1 MSEPDMKARI
11 SEVPMRSSSLGAAIA
26 GWAIVM
32 GGSTIDAQKPPAVR
46 QIGRLERVTSDSLAS
61 VASALALSGGRVLV
75 NDRIARRV
83 LLYDSTL
90 TRASVVAD
98 TTAATANAY
107 GARPASLIR
116 YRGDS
121 ALLID
126 QSSLSM
132 FVIGP
137 TGAIARVIAIPR
149 AEDAQA
155 LNLDTGVDALGRLV
169 YFNAL
174 GSLPGV
180 VMLGRGD
187 PVYKDGKPTALIR
200 FNAHIDS
207 AYLVRVDP
215 ATRVLDSVTA
225 LRIPKLDREMK
236 VDDQGGLTAI
246 ATTYDPL
253 PIVDG
258 WIVMPDRSIA
268 VVRGRDYHVDW
279 LSPDGHWTSSPK
291 MPFDWQHVDD
301 AQKQA
306 LIDSTVARWQGQ
318 YDRIMSGAGRGGRG
332 GSNLAPIIVARPA
345 LASVPDYIPPFTP
358 NQGSALNADAGGNL
372 WIRTT
377 TLIQGQPVYDIV
389 NRRGE
394 LFDRVQLPPFR
405 TIAGFGPGVIYM
417 AVKDSVGVVHLER
430 ARMK

>member
-1 MSEPDMKARI
+1 MKTRI
-11 SEVPMRSSSLGAAIA
+11 SGVAIRSSILCAAIA
-26 GWAIVM
+26 QAAITAACT
-32 GGSTIDAQKPPAVR
+32 TIDAQKPPAVR

-61 VASALALSGGRVLV
+61 VASALPLRDGRVLV

-90 TRASVVAD
+90 THASVVAD

-137 TGAIARVIAIPR
+137 SGAIAHVMAIPR

-187 PVYKDGKPTALIR
+187 PVFKNGKPTALSR
-200 FNAHIDS
+200 FNAHLDS
-207 AYLVRVDP
+207 AYLVRVDL

-225 LRIPKLDREMK
+225 LRIPKLDREMR

-253 PIVDG
+253 PIVDA
-258 WIVMPDRSIA
+258 WTVMPDGSIP

-301 AQKQA
+301 ARKQA
-306 LIDSTVARWQGQ
+306 LIDSTVARWQDQ
-318 YDRIMSGAGRGGRG
+318 YDRIMSGAARGGRG
-332 GSNLAPIIVARPA
+332 GSNLAPMIVARPA

-358 NQGSALNADAGGNL
+358 SQGSALNADADGNL

-377 TLIQGQPVYDIV
+377 TVVDGRPVYDVV

-417 AVKDSVGVVHLER
+417 AVKDSAGVVHLER
-430 ARMK
+430 ARIK